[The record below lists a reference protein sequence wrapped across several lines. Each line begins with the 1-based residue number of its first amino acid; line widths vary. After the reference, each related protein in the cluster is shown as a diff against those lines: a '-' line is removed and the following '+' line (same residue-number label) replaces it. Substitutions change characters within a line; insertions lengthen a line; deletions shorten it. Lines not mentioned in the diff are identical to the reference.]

1 MLEKVRRMKMI
12 SKPKM
17 EKMASREFLKL
28 SKKEQKK
35 INAMRRIPVAKP
47 SYEFDKT
54 KGVRQK
60 RWSEDAE

>member
-1 MLEKVRRMKMI
+1 MI
-12 SKPKM
+12 SKQKM

-35 INAMRRIPVAKP
+35 INAMRRIPVAKS